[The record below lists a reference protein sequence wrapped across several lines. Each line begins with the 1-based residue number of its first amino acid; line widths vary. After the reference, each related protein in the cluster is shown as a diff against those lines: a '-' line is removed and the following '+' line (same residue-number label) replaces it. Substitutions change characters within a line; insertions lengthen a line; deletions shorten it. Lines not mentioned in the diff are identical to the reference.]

1 MRNKLHIMFSIVFL
15 FFFIRPVSSSNYYPE
30 KETQEELAQEVT
42 VTLKLIQVYV
52 TDKKGVPVTDLTKED
67 FELKDNGKI
76 KNISDFE
83 RNILSLPS
91 ITTEVQE
98 TAVAQSEPKRMPRKF
113 FLFFDFAF
121 NDLGGINMAKE
132 AARHFIDS
140 QIDPTDEVGVL
151 AYSTHRGL
159 VLHEYLTSDHA
170 KIREL
175 VNDIGIKEILGRA
188 GRFLE
193 EQQLQLTRGGEW
205 SLPDAIP
212 VPGGEQMMQRIEQ
225 RGREMRE
232 DLMKGGGMMEYRH
245 QTLHFTS
252 AIKDMAKALRY
263 IPGYKH
269 IILFSTGI
277 PNWLM
282 YRTSVEAAP
291 TLNKVN
297 IAGSDSSDM
306 RRRYEEMSRE
316 LAAAN
321 SPVYAVN
328 VEGMYA
334 DFMQREGRTDFQ
346 RWTFDQA
353 QPTTGIEARNWRGIT
368 SLSNLANDTG
378 GKYFDNTNS
387 AEKIVE
393 EIQTMTGSYYVLGYP
408 ISGKWDGKY
417 HDVKVTVRREGCKVY
432 AQRGYYN
439 PKSFKKYSDLEKKIH
454 LIDMALNER
463 SHFGGFVNFPLT
475 ALPLESANR
484 SKALIVFN
492 TSEGS
497 LGNVIGEKTEIV
509 FLIFDEKQNIVG
521 LKEFGIDNPDFFRGN
536 VFPYVIMPLY
546 AGKFECR
553 VVIRNSETG
562 RGAVASSMLFI
573 PRSSSTGMKL
583 YPPLLLKPQKSARY
597 ASLGRQKDE
606 SDESALLEIFPF
618 DTHLSS
624 PLIGEMD
631 RNVAKVLVLTR
642 CSFVNITDAE
652 VKILARLVHQ
662 PSSKNIP
669 IESSINYE
677 SGIFSF
683 EIPTEELQ
691 PGKYFLYLFAEE
703 LKTQAK
709 SNVNTTFTIK

>member
-1 MRNKLHIMFSIVFL
+1 MRNNLSAIFL
-15 FFFIRPVSSSNYYPE
+15 IGILIFAAGPASSLNYGSE
-30 KETQEELAQEVT
+30 RKTQEELEHEVT

-52 TDKKGVPVTDLTKED
+52 LDKKGAPVTDLTKDD
-67 FELKDNGKI
+67 FELKDDGDI

-83 RNILSLPS
+83 RHILSLPS
-91 ITTEVQE
+91 VSTRAQEV
-98 TAVAQSEPKRMPRKF
+98 AVEKAEPKRMPRKF

-132 AARHFIDS
+132 AARHFIDT

-159 VLHEYLTSDHA
+159 VLHEYLTSDHD

-175 VNDIGIKEILGRA
+175 IDDIGIKEILGRA

-193 EQQLQLTRGGEW
+193 EQQMQLTRGGEW
-205 SLPDAIP
+205 SLPEALP
-212 VPGGEQMMQRIEQ
+212 MAQAVERK
-225 RGREMRE
+225 GREMRE
-232 DLMKGGGMMEYRH
+232 DMMKGGGMMELRH

-282 YRTSVEAAP
+282 YRTSVEATP
-291 TLNKVN
+291 QLNKVN
-297 IAGSDSSDM
+297 IAGSNSSDL

-334 DFMQREGRTDFQ
+334 DFMQREGRTDLQ
-346 RWTFDQA
+346 RWTFDKE
-353 QPTTGIEARNWRGIT
+353 QPSTGIEARNWRGIT

-408 ISGKWDGKY
+408 ISEKWDGKY
-417 HDVKVTVRREGCKVY
+417 HDVKVSVRRKGCKVF
-432 AQRGYYN
+432 AQRGYYS
-439 PKSFKKYSDLEKKIH
+439 PKPFEKYSDLEKKIH

-463 SHFGGFVNFPLT
+463 PHFGAYVNFPMT
-475 ALPLESANR
+475 VLPLESANR
-484 SKALIVFN
+484 SKALVLFN
-492 TSEGS
+492 ISEES
-497 LGNVIGEKTEIV
+497 LGNVIGEKTDIV
-509 FLIFDEKQNIVG
+509 FLVFDEKQNIVG
-521 LKEFGIDNPDFFRGN
+521 LKEFGIDNPNFFRGD
-536 VFPYVIMPLY
+536 VFPYVIIPLY
-546 AGKFECR
+546 PGRFECR
-553 VVIRNSETG
+553 VVIRNAVTG
-562 RGAVASSMLFI
+562 EGAVASSSLFV
-573 PRSSSTGMKL
+573 PRASSTGMKL
-583 YPPLLLKPQKSARY
+583 HPPLLLKPQKNAKCVG
-597 ASLGRQKDE
+597 LGRQKDE
-606 SDESALLEIFPF
+606 SDETALLEIFPF
-618 DTHLSS
+618 DTQLSS

-631 RNVAKVLVLTR
+631 RNAATVLVLTR

-652 VKILARLVHQ
+652 VKLLARLVHQ
-662 PSSKNIP
+662 PSGKKIP
-669 IESSINYE
+669 LETSVNYE
-677 SGIFSF
+677 DGLFSF
-683 EIPTEELQ
+683 EIPTAELQ
-691 PGKYFLYLFAEE
+691 PGKYFLYIFAEE
-703 LKTQAK
+703 LKSQAK
-709 SNVNTTFTIK
+709 SSVSTVFTIK